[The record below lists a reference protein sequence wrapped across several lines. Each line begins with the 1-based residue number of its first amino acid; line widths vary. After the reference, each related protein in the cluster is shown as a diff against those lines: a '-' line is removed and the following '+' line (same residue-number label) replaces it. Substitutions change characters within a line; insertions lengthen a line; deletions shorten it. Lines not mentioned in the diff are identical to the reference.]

1 MKKILALTLV
11 CIMTLS
17 CAFSVVATARYEKTG
32 DANLDYI
39 VNITDVTATQKYSSG
54 VFPYFG

>member
-17 CAFSVVATARYEKTG
+17 CAFSVFATARHEKTG
-32 DANLDYI
+32 EANLDYI
-39 VNITDVTATQKYSSG
+39 VNITDATAIQKYSSG
-54 VFPYFG
+54 VLAYFG

>member
-17 CAFSVVATARYEKTG
+17 CAFSVVATARHEKTG
-32 DANLDYI
+32 DASLDYI
-39 VNITDVTATQKYSSG
+39 VNIHGATAIQKYSSE
-54 VFPYFG
+54 VFPYFE